1 MALPPN
7 NFFATNVFTIPDPVV
22 PETEPTGSP
31 LVITI
36 NPFAEG
42 ITTYT
47 LSCATLGSYVTYFN
61 IVGPT
66 TGGTFTFYLPSVNSL
81 LGQTITVKNTSDDG
95 VNIVP
100 TTGALIDEGAYASIY
115 LESPSVSVPGDLGAA
130 TLMANPTN
138 IDSWYLV
145 NTQVQ
150 F

>member
-1 MALPPN
+1 MATPPN
-7 NFFATNVFTIPDPVV
+7 NFFATNVITIPDQVS
-22 PETEPTGSP
+22 TPTGAP
-31 LVITI
+31 LTITI

-66 TGGTFTFYLPSVNSL
+66 TGGTFTFYVPSTLGL
-81 LGQTITVKNTSDDG
+81 LGQTITIKNTSDDD

-100 TTGALIDEGAYASIY
+100 STNAQIDEGIY
-115 LESPSVSVPGDLGAA
+115 GNILLVSPSTATPGDLGAA

-138 IDSWYLV
+138 TDSWYIT
-145 NTQVQ
+145 NTFAQI
-150 F
+150 

>member
-1 MALPPN
+1 MAIPPN
-7 NFFATNVFTIPDPVV
+7 NFFAENIFRIPDPE
-22 PETEPTGSP
+22 PRPTGAP

-47 LSCATLGSYVTYFN
+47 LGCATLGSYVTYFN

-66 TGGTFTFYLPSVNSL
+66 TGGTFTFYLPGVNGL
-81 LGQTITVKNTSDDG
+81 LGQTITVKNTSDDD

-100 TTGALIDEGAYASIY
+100 TTGAQIDEGAYASI
-115 LESPSVSVPGDLGAA
+115 LLVSPSTAVPGDLGAA

-138 IDSWYLV
+138 IDSWYV
-145 NTQVQ
+145 TNTFVQ
-150 F
+150 I

>member
-1 MALPPN
+1 MAPSS
-7 NFFATNVFTIPDPVV
+7 NFFSNNVITIPNTVV
-22 PETEPTGSP
+22 STVPGAP

-47 LSCATLGSYVTYFN
+47 LSCATLGAYITYFN

-66 TGGTFTFYLPSVNSL
+66 TGGAFTFYVPSVNGL
-81 LGQTITVKNTSDDG
+81 LGQTITVKNTSDDD

-100 TTGALIDEGAYASIY
+100 STAALIDEGAYASI
-115 LESPSVSVPGDLGAA
+115 LLVSPSTAVPGDLGAA

-138 IDSWYLV
+138 TDSWYIT
-145 NTQVQ
+145 NTFVQ
-150 F
+150 I

>member
-1 MALPPN
+1 MAIPPN
-7 NFFATNVFTIPDPVV
+7 NYFSENIFPTEATP
-22 PETEPTGSP
+22 TEPTGAP
-31 LVITI
+31 LTITI

-66 TGGTFTFYLPSVNSL
+66 TGGTFTFYIPSVNSL
-81 LGQTITVKNTSDDG
+81 LVQTITIKNTSDDD

-100 TTGALIDEGAYASIY
+100 STNAQIDEGAYGNI
-115 LESPSVSVPGDLGAA
+115 LLVSPSTATPGDLGAA

-138 IDSWYLV
+138 TDSWYIT
-145 NTQVQ
+145 NTFVQ
-150 F
+150 I

>member
-1 MALPPN
+1 MAQPPN
-7 NFFATNVFTIPDPVV
+7 NFFADNIVTIPGPVSN
-22 PETEPTGSP
+22 PTGSP

-42 ITTYT
+42 ITSYT

-66 TGGTFTFYLPSVNSL
+66 IGGTFTFYVPSVNSL
-81 LGQTITVKNTSDDG
+81 LGQTITIKNSSDSD

-100 TTGALIDEGAYASIY
+100 STNALIDEGTYGNV
-115 LESPSVSVPGDLGAA
+115 LLVSPSTHVPGDLGAA

-138 IDSWYLV
+138 IDSWYIT
-145 NTQVQ
+145 NTFVQ
-150 F
+150 I

>member
-1 MALPPN
+1 MATPPN
-7 NFFATNVFTIPDPVV
+7 NFFAQNIYTIPDP
-22 PETEPTGSP
+22 PSAPTGSP
-31 LVITI
+31 LTITI

-81 LGQTITVKNTSDDG
+81 LGQTITVKNTSDDD

-100 TTGALIDEGAYASIY
+100 STAAQIDEGAYASI
-115 LESPSVSVPGDLGAA
+115 LLVSPSTSVPGDLGAA

-138 IDSWYLV
+138 VDSWYIT
-145 NTQVQ
+145 NTFVQ
-150 F
+150 I

>member
-1 MALPPN
+1 MATPPN
-7 NFFATNVFTIPDPVV
+7 NFFAQNVITIPDV
-22 PETEPTGSP
+22 ESEPTGAP
-31 LVITI
+31 LTITI

-66 TGGTFTFYLPSVNSL
+66 IGGTFTFYVPSVNSL
-81 LGQTITVKNTSDDG
+81 LGQTITIKNTSDDD

-100 TTGALIDEGAYASIY
+100 STNAQIDEGAYGNI
-115 LESPSVSVPGDLGAA
+115 LLVSPSTATPGDLGAA

-138 IDSWYLV
+138 TDSWYIT
-145 NTQVQ
+145 NTFAQI
-150 F
+150 

>member
-1 MALPPN
+1 MATPPN
-7 NFFATNVFTIPDPVV
+7 NFFATNVITIPNQVS
-22 PETEPTGSP
+22 EPTEAP

-66 TGGTFTFYLPSVNSL
+66 IGGTFTFYVPSTNSL
-81 LGQTITVKNTSDDG
+81 LGQTITVKNTSDSPVDIMPST
-95 VNIVP
+95 N
-100 TTGALIDEGAYASIY
+100 ALIDEGTYGAI
-115 LESPSVSVPGDLGAA
+115 PINKPGNPGDLGAA

-138 IDSWYLV
+138 VDSWYVV
-145 NTQVQ
+145 NTFTQI
-150 F
+150 

>member
-1 MALPPN
+1 MATPPN
-7 NFFATNVFTIPDPVV
+7 NIFATNITTIP
-22 PETEPTGSP
+22 TTSQPTGAP
-31 LVITI
+31 VVITI

-81 LGQTITVKNTSDDG
+81 LGQTITVKNTSDDD

-100 TTGALIDEGAYASIY
+100 STAAQIDEGAYASI
-115 LESPSVSVPGDLGAA
+115 LLVSPSTAVPGDLGAA

-138 IDSWYLV
+138 IDSWYV
-145 NTQVQ
+145 TNTFVQ
-150 F
+150 I

>member
-1 MALPPN
+1 MATPPN
-7 NFFATNVFTIPDPVV
+7 NYFAQNVITIPDVV
-22 PETEPTGSP
+22 SEPTGAP

-66 TGGTFTFYLPSVNSL
+66 IGGTFTFYVPSVNSL
-81 LGQTITVKNTSDDG
+81 LGQTITVKNSSDSD

-100 TTGALIDEGAYASIY
+100 STNALIDEGAYSNV
-115 LESPSVSVPGDLGAA
+115 LLVSPSTAVPGDLGAA

-138 IDSWYLV
+138 EDSWYLV
-145 NTQVQ
+145 NTFAQI
-150 F
+150 

>member
-1 MALPPN
+1 MATPPN
-7 NFFATNVFTIPDPVV
+7 NFFATNVITIPNVDSTPV
-22 PETEPTGSP
+22 GSP

-81 LGQTITVKNTSDDG
+81 LGQTITVKNTADDD

-100 TTGALIDEGAYASIY
+100 STNALIDEGAYGNILLVAPPAS
-115 LESPSVSVPGDLGAA
+115 SPGDLGAA

-138 IDSWYLV
+138 IDSWYIV